1 MQETIVIGAG
11 IAGIASSIR
20 LAKKGHRV
28 NVYEANDYPG
38 GKLSVIEQDGFRWDA
53 GPSLFTLPHL
63 VTELFELCGEDPKLH
78 FQYDRHPTSCV
89 YYWEDGTR
97 YVLPGIRSEIAPSMA
112 STFRVSA
119 DRVDRY
125 LKKAKRKYELT
136 GPVFLEQS
144 LHLRKSYTSWST
156 LKTLMQSGGL
166 GIFSSLHKEN
176 ERYFEDERLV
186 QLFDRYATYNGSS
199 PYRTPGIMSMI
210 PHLEMGIGTF
220 FPQGGMY
227 AITQSLVAL
236 AKRQG
241 VQFHFGQ
248 RVDRIDVKD
257 GRACGILLNGESIPA
272 DFVLSNM
279 DVFATYRRLLA
290 EQTQPE
296 KILQQERSSSALIFY
311 WGVQG
316 DFPKLDLHNIFFS
329 GNYKEEFKTLFE
341 HKSIYD
347 DPTVY
352 VNISSKCQAGDA
364 PEGHENWFVM
374 INAPGD
380 FGQDWEV
387 LIDCVR
393 EQVKDKLSRMM
404 GVDLNDRIVSEA
416 ILDPRTIE
424 SRTQS
429 HLGALYG
436 TASNSRFAAFWRHAN
451 FSKRIDNLYFC
462 GGSVHPGG
470 GIPLCLHSAAI
481 ATKMIP
487 EG

>member
-1 MQETIVIGAG
+1 MQHTIVIGAG

-20 LAKKGHRV
+20 LTQKGHRV
-28 NVYEANDYPG
+28 EVYEANDYPG

-63 VTELFELCGEDPKLH
+63 VTELFELCGEKPEAH

-97 YVLPGIRSEIAPSMA
+97 YVLPGDRAQIAPSMA
-112 STFRVSA
+112 ETFGIDPNRVE
-119 DRVDRY
+119 RY
-125 LKKAKRKYELT
+125 LAKSQRKYELT
-136 GPVFLEQS
+136 GPVFLQQS

-156 LKTLMQSGGL
+156 LRTLMKSGGL
-166 GIFSSLHKEN
+166 GIFNSLHREN
-176 ERYFEDERLV
+176 ERSFKDKRLV

-199 PYRTPGIMSMI
+199 PYQTPGIMSMI
-210 PHLEMGIGTF
+210 PHLEMGIGTY
-220 FPQGGMY
+220 FPRGGMY
-227 AITQSLVAL
+227 AITQSLVDL

-241 VQFHFGQ
+241 VEFHFGE
-248 RVDRIDVKD
+248 RVERINVSEGK
-257 GRACGILLNGESIPA
+257 ASGITVGGDSIKA

-279 DVFATYRRLLA
+279 DVFATYRQLLSD
-290 EQTQPE
+290 QVQPE

-311 WGVQG
+311 WGMNRA
-316 DFPKLDLHNIFFS
+316 FPELDLHNIFFS
-329 GNYKEEFKTLFE
+329 GDYEHEFNTLFE
-341 HKSIYD
+341 QKSICD

-352 VNISSKCQAGDA
+352 VNISSKCEAGDA
-364 PEGHENWFVM
+364 PAGHENWFVM

-380 FGQDWEV
+380 FGQDWEAM
-387 LIDCVR
+387 IDRVR
-393 EQVKDKLSRMM
+393 EQVTSKLSRMLH
-404 GVDLNDRIVSEA
+404 VELKDCIVSEA
-416 ILDPRTIE
+416 ILDPRLIE

-451 FSKRIDNLYFC
+451 FSRRIDNLYFC

-481 ATKMIP
+481 ATDLITAA
-487 EG
+487 